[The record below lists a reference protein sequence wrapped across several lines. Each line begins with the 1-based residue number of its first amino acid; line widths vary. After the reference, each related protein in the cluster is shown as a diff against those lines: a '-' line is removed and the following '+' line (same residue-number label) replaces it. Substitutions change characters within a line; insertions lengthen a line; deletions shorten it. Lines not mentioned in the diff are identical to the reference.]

1 MKRRIIISVFLGL
14 MLALGFR
21 AQVQAA
27 APSPIAGKAVQVEG
41 EALVSHDGQDKFE
54 TLAEGSSVFSNDQI
68 KTRDDSRVKILF
80 PDDSIIVVG
89 PESVFQ
95 INENVYSASGRNRQS
110 SFKLL
115 TGKIRVLVTKHLAAS
130 GSKFEI
136 QTTTAVTG
144 VRGTHFAI
152 EAKADDETNV
162 FTIEG
167 ELNVR
172 NSQDEIRGSVTVSSN
187 MMTRIKAGLVPSSP
201 EQIPGELM
209 NNLMKNLSPQSKRI
223 QVAGLSKQ
231 WLEQRSGK
239 KIEPASRKVFG
250 AIFRTGERSS
260 SRVSD
265 LPLPKGPEG
274 WRSVTPWNPEVALR
288 AQFPTSTVYLL
299 LQNNS
304 FWRFLGSS
312 GILF

>member
-1 MKRRIIISVFLGL
+1 MKRRIIISVFLSL
-14 MLALGFR
+14 MLALVSR
-21 AQVQAA
+21 AQVQA

-41 EALVSHDGQDKFE
+41 EVQVSHDGQDKFQPLE
-54 TLAEGSSVFSNDQI
+54 EGSPVFASDLI
-68 KTRDDSRVKILF
+68 KTEDNSRVKILF
-80 PDDSIIVVG
+80 SDDSIIVVG
-89 PESVFQ
+89 PESSFQ
-95 INENVYSASGRNRQS
+95 ISENVYASGKNRQS
-110 SFKLL
+110 IFKLIK
-115 TGKIRVLVTKHLAAS
+115 GKIRVMVTKHLAAS
-130 GSKFEI
+130 GSKYEI

-152 EAKADDETNV
+152 EARSDDETNV

-187 MMTRIKAGLVPSSP
+187 MMTRIKAGLAPSSP
-201 EQIPGELM
+201 EQIPGDLM
-209 NNLMKNLSPQSKRI
+209 NNLLKNLSPQTKRI
-223 QVAGLSKQ
+223 QVAGLAKQ

-239 KIEPASRKVFG
+239 KIEPASRKVFS